1 MKKLTLLPP
10 QQLFFLAITARLRH
24 RKATPAGATSG
35 LMMRCTIHVCL
46 DFDQLGSNG
55 LWGKLGCWYV
65 PEQTELIRASSR
77 KKFQSKMRRADAYL
91 PVVSDVGSW
100 VSRCMACSLLESARA
115 TEKLIELKGALR

>member
-1 MKKLTLLPP
+1 MTLLPP

-35 LMMRCTIHVCL
+35 LMMHCTIHACL

-65 PEQTELIRASSR
+65 PEQTELIGHRHAKNVSQGCGELRLIYRSFLTLGPGHPGAWRAACWKALAPR
-77 KKFQSKMRRADAYL
+77 KID
-91 PVVSDVGSW
+91 
-100 VSRCMACSLLESARA
+100 
-115 TEKLIELKGALR
+115 